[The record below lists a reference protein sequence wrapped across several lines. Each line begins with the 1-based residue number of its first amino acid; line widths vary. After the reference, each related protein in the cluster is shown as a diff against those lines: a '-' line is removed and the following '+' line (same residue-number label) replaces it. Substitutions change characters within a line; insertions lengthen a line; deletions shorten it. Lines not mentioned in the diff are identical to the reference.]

1 MVIFLQNIYPV
12 YRPASH
18 MDEKWK
24 EITAA
29 KQSYGQIIM
38 LYTKSRPI
46 LPPNTKFSC
55 PQQNANN
62 INTNRGRS
70 SWCVDGNPVICIKTV
85 GVYQVASV
93 ASENRIENF
102 SFFISVFTACNGQ
115 HNSPIYDE
123 CQTQSAWVLALP

>member
-46 LPPNTKFSC
+46 LPPTTNFSC

-62 INTNRGRS
+62 INTNG
-70 SWCVDGNPVICIKTV
+70 G
-85 GVYQVASV
+85 GVAGVLMA
-93 ASENRIENF
+93 
-102 SFFISVFTACNGQ
+102 
-115 HNSPIYDE
+115 
-123 CQTQSAWVLALP
+123 TQLFA